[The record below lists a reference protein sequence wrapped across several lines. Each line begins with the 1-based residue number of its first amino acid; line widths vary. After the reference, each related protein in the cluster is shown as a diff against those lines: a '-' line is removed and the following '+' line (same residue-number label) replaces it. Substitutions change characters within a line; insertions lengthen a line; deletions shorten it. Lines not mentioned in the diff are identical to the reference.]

1 MKIAQ
6 IYLLGLLF
14 CVPATAD
21 DLFTPR
27 QAVERAAEIAPGA
40 VSGVFVMTVRAAGR
54 QEGVLFLNSE
64 QDYRD
69 PRCLTVEIPMGLARA
84 LEDKYGAL
92 PDTFLIGKKVALAG
106 YAQRVKIA
114 FFSKGEPTEKYY
126 YQTHLRLASPDQ
138 LQLLTVQAPSLPG
151 GIKSAQ

>member
-1 MKIAQ
+1 MKFAQ
-6 IYLLGLLF
+6 TCLLGLLF
-14 CVPATAD
+14 CVPAAAD

-27 QAVERAAEIAPGA
+27 QAVERAAEIAPGV
-40 VSGVFVMTVRAAGR
+40 VSGVFVMTVRATGR
-54 QEGVLFLNSE
+54 EEGVLFLNSE

-69 PRCLTVEIPMGLARA
+69 QRCLTIEVPMAMARA

-92 PDTFLIGKKVALAG
+92 PDIFLAGKKIAVSG
-106 YAQRVKIA
+106 YAQRVKIV

-138 LQLLTVQAPSLPG
+138 LQLLTVQAPPPPT
-151 GIKSAQ
+151 GIKIAQ